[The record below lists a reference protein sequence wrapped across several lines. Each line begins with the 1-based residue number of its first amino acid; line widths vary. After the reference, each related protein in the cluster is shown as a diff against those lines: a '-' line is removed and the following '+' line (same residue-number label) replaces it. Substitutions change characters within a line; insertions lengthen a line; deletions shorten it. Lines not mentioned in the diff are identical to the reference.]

1 MTLLLDSQHA
11 TAMRRRLDEW
21 YMHASRDLPWRRT
34 RDPYHTLVAEFM
46 LQQTGVARVSPA
58 YEAFLERFPTVQ
70 ALANAS
76 AGDVIRAWSGLGY
89 NRRAI
94 NLQRAA
100 RAIVENHGGTVPS
113 DPATLQ
119 KLPGVGPYT
128 AAAIA
133 CFAFQRPVAVMDTNI
148 RRVLGRVILGR
159 KDIDAA
165 TGWRLAESIV
175 PESGA
180 EASSWHQALMDL
192 GATVCFAR
200 RPTCGACPV
209 NNLCAGRPMLTG
221 VASKGVGNDAPP
233 SNPARPHPPDNTVLD
248 RQYATFL
255 YGEAPASRVAERR
268 SPSSYGWVGTSRY
281 YRGRIVEALRRHPA
295 GAMMFDELGPL
306 ARDDYTP
313 AEHAEWLRGLLA
325 GLERDGLVV
334 LRDEAVGFP
343 P

>member
-1 MTLLLDSQHA
+1 
-11 TAMRRRLDEW
+11 MRWRLNEW
-21 YMHASRDLPWRRT
+21 YLRAGRDLPWRRT

-70 ALANAS
+70 ALADAS

-100 RAIVENHGGTVPS
+100 RAIVDDHGGSVPS

-119 KLPGVGPYT
+119 TLPGIGPYT

-148 RRVLGRVILGR
+148 RRVLGRLILGR
-159 KDIDAA
+159 RDIDAA
-165 TGWRLAESIV
+165 TGWRLSEAIV
-175 PESGA
+175 PESGS

-192 GATVCFAR
+192 GATVCSAR
-200 RPTCGACPV
+200 RPACDECPV
-209 NNLCAGRPMLTG
+209 KDLCAGRPLFSDEDSPTISY
-221 VASKGVGNDAPP
+221 AELSDAVPQ
-233 SNPARPHPPDNTVLD
+233 L
-248 RQYATFL
+248 
-255 YGEAPASRVAERR
+255 RVAERAR
-268 SPSSYGWVGTSRY
+268 PTQQGWIGTTRY
-281 YRGRIVEALRRHPA
+281 YRGRIVEALRKRPN
-295 GAMMFDELGPL
+295 GEMTLDELGPL
-306 ARDDYTP
+306 VREGYSAS
-313 AEHAEWLRGLLA
+313 EHADWLRGLLA

-334 LRDEAVGFP
+334 VNGDAVALP
-343 P
+343 E